1 MPTPTTHLTF
11 LDPHSR
17 PAAWVLTPLHRGGS
31 CSSER
36 KCDSLSAIPTAEPDW
51 EPRCWRGQL
60 GTACLC
66 GLLLRSCV
74 SSLTPCQDTLLTGS
88 RSASSRETSRTAGM
102 RLSRDGHL
110 WPPSSPI
117 RGPLGSLGNSSI
129 VIPRGLRAP
138 QPVGILEGS
147 LLLHV
152 ALSPQADALPRAEG
166 EEECRGPWAQA
177 NLGTPPAMLWR
188 REEAP
193 GPEQTL

>member
-1 MPTPTTHLTF
+1 
-11 LDPHSR
+11 
-17 PAAWVLTPLHRGGS
+17 
-31 CSSER
+31 
-36 KCDSLSAIPTAEPDW
+36 
-51 EPRCWRGQL
+51 
-60 GTACLC
+60 
-66 GLLLRSCV
+66 
-74 SSLTPCQDTLLTGS
+74 
-88 RSASSRETSRTAGM
+88 M

>member
-36 KCDSLSAIPTAEPDW
+36 KCDSLSATPTAEPDR

-117 RGPLGSLGNSSI
+117 RGPLGSWGNSSI